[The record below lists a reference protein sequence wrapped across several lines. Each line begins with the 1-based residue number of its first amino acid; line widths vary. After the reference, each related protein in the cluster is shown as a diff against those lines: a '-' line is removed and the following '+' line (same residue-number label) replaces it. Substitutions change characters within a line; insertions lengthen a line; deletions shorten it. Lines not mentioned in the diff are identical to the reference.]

1 MPQVVFYLLP
11 ETSQVPSAPALLSAA
26 CQLAQQCYLQR
37 EKVYLL
43 TADQKQAEAV
53 DELLFSF
60 EPDSFVPHNLIGE
73 GPAGGAPVEIGCE
86 APKGQRSVLIN
97 LCPQAPSFA
106 VKSRLIIDFVPADE
120 ADKQLARER
129 YKQYRTA
136 GLAIET
142 YELATPNALSD

>member
-11 ETSQVPSAPALLSAA
+11 ETPQAPSAPALLSSA
-26 CQLAQQCYLQR
+26 CRLAERCYLDK
-37 EKVYLL
+37 EKVYILA
-43 TADQKQAEAV
+43 TDQHQAEAV

-60 EPDSFVPHNLIGE
+60 DPDSFVPHNLTGE

-97 LCPQAPSFA
+97 LCPQAPTFA
-106 VKSRLIIDFVPADE
+106 VKSRLIIDFVPADD
-120 ADKQLARER
+120 AGKQLARER

-136 GLAIET
+136 GLAIDT
-142 YELATPNALSD
+142 YDLAAPNSTSD